1 MERQEKRTKGLIKM
15 GKVKDGT
22 PKEIH
27 TRAVALRKMTDTQLV
42 AQMDAHRNTAA
53 RFIDELKAACL
64 PGIGKVTVKKIET
77 FAREKGYI

>member
-1 MERQEKRTKGLIKM
+1 M
-15 GKVKDGT
+15 GKVKHLT
-22 PKEIH
+22 TEQKEIH
-27 TRAVALRKMTDTQLV
+27 EKAVKLRKMTDAQLV
-42 AQMDAHRNTAA
+42 AQVYVEQSAAHCNTAA

>member
-1 MERQEKRTKGLIKM
+1 M

-27 TRAVALRKMTDTQLV
+27 SRAVALRKMTDAQLV
-42 AQMDAHRNTAA
+42 AQVTAAHRDTAA
-53 RFIDELKAACL
+53 LFIEELKAASI

-77 FAREKGYI
+77 FAREKGYTSN